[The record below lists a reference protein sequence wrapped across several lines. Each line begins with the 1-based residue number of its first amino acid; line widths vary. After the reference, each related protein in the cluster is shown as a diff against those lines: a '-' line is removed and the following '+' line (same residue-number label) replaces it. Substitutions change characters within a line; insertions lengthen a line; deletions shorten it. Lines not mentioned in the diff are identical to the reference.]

1 MKVKKGIYKHF
12 KGEKYEVIGVGKH
25 SETLEDYVVY
35 EALYK
40 NKMAKLWVRPL
51 DLFTDY
57 KELNGRK
64 VKRFKYIGREKLE

>member
-12 KGEKYEVIGVGKH
+12 KGGKYRVIGVGKH

-40 NKMAKLWVRPL
+40 NEMSKLWVRPL
-51 DLFTDY
+51 ELFADY
-57 KELNGRK
+57 KEVDGKK
-64 VKRFKYIGREKLE
+64 VKRFDYLGKK